1 MKIVWLGQGGLL
13 IVSGKKRILVD
24 PYLSN
29 SCKKRDK
36 NMARRVRVK
45 RSFLRS
51 RPDMIILTNSHPDH
65 TDITTLSKLLYRS
78 RKHITVLACENS
90 YRVLESAG
98 IKQRFT
104 RVMFGE
110 GDEWTFENIL
120 IRGLRAKTDD
130 KTAFGFV
137 LDDSRSEKRLYY
149 SGNTLYS
156 RYVIE
161 QIPTNIDVAFI
172 PISGEYGCMNI
183 YDAARFAIETK
194 ARSVVPI
201 SFGMFDNVNPKKLV
215 CSSVVIP
222 KHYKP
227 IPFEED
233 ENEEIVIDGKEIN
246 KKKKFSLKAL
256 FKEEHEK
263 EKAYIERR
271 KLILNAESI
280 SAVEDPV
287 EEVIR
292 YEDESTREF
301 NVRLARAIEAG
312 RTYTRQKALR
322 EEMDKYKPE
331 EKSQIALIDDE

>member
-29 SCKKRDK
+29 SCKKKDK
-36 NMARRVRVK
+36 NMSRRVRVR

-51 RPDMIILTNSHPDH
+51 RPDMIVLTNSHPDH
-65 TDITTLSKLLYRS
+65 TDLTTISKLLYRS
-78 RKHITVLACENS
+78 RKHVTVLACENS
-90 YRVLESAG
+90 FRILESAG

-110 GDEWTFENIL
+110 GDEWTFENVL

-137 LDDSRSEKRLYY
+137 LDDSMSEKRLYY

-156 RYVIE
+156 KYVIE
-161 QIPTNIDVAFI
+161 QIPTKIDLAFI

-194 ARSVVPI
+194 AKNVVPI
-201 SFGMFDNVNPKKLV
+201 SFGMFDNVNPKELV
-215 CSSVVIP
+215 SSCAIIP
-222 KHYKP
+222 KPYKTIP
-227 IPFEED
+227 IDGED
-233 ENEEIVIDGKEIN
+233 EEIVVETKRSLFKD
-246 KKKKFSLKAL
+246 KFNLKNL
-256 FKEEHEK
+256 FKEESEREK
-263 EKAYIERR
+263 EYIERR
-271 KLILNAESI
+271 KLIRSAEKKP
-280 SAVEDPV
+280 VTEEPPED
-287 EEVIR
+287 VIR
-292 YEDESTREF
+292 YEDESTKEF
-301 NVRLARAIEAG
+301 NVRLAKAIEAG

-322 EEMDKYKPE
+322 EEMDKYQSE
-331 EKSQIALIDDE
+331 RGATVTLFDDED